1 MNQWLLTHLLRAI
14 TRLLPSDRRDGYLR
28 DWLAEY
34 DAEPSCFLRA
44 LSFLPAAYH
53 MRAPFEVR
61 PGDVTRV
68 HPLDRFLLAQ
78 GKVIWGFFAFTFM
91 FLLLVLLAFGGW
103 TFDHVTWF
111 ISAAMFLIYA
121 GGLVRTGW
129 GVDVPW
135 LRMTRAGSFIQ
146 LAVVLGAFTVIANG
160 PSQLVGSAALL
171 TIYTVWTWTAY
182 WGVHRPLKKR
192 GLLSR

>member
-1 MNQWLLTHLLRAI
+1 MNQWLLTLLLRAI
-14 TRLLPSDRRDGYLR
+14 TRLLPADRRDEYLR

-34 DAEPSCFLRA
+34 DAEPYPFLKA

-53 MRAPFEVR
+53 MRTPFEVR
-61 PGDVTRV
+61 PEDVTRV
-68 HPLDRFLLAQ
+68 HPLDRLLLAQ
-78 GKVIWGFFAFTFM
+78 GKFIWAFVAFTFVSLLL
-91 FLLLVLLAFGGW
+91 LLLVSGGW
-103 TFDHVTWF
+103 TPDSMTWL
-111 ISAAMFLIYA
+111 ISAAMFLIYS
-121 GGLVRTGW
+121 GGLIRSGW
-129 GVDVPW
+129 GVDFPW

-146 LAVVLGAFTVIANG
+146 LILVLGSFTVIANE
-160 PSQLVGSAALL
+160 PPHWVGSGALL

>member
-14 TRLLPSDRRDGYLR
+14 TRLLPPDRRDEYLR

-34 DAEPSCFLRA
+34 DAEPYPFPKA
-44 LSFLPAAYH
+44 LSYLPAAYH

-61 PGDVTRV
+61 PEDVTRV

-78 GKVIWGFFAFTFM
+78 GKFVWGFIAFVFVS
-91 FLLLVLLAFGGW
+91 FLPLLIDSGNW
-103 TFDHVTWF
+103 TMEHVTWL
-111 ISAAMFLIYA
+111 IGAAIFLISA
-121 GGLVRTGW
+121 GGLIRTGW
-129 GVDVPW
+129 GIDFPW

-146 LAVVLGAFTVIANG
+146 LFLVFGSFAVIGNE
-160 PSQLVGSAALL
+160 PPQWVGGAALL
-171 TIYTVWTWTAY
+171 TVYTVLTWTAY